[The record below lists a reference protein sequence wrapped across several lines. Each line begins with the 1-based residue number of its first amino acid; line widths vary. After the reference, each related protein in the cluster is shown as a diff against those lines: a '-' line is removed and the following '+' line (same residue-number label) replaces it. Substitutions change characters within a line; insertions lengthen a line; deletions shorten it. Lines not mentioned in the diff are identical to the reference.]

1 VGRGRKA
8 YGPLYYREVARLPN
22 RVAVGLS
29 SKPYYLGERMYAVY
43 ELFAIAAG
51 ATIGLLSYTTAI
63 RPKIATVILGSVIVG
78 AFVSFISGELLV
90 SWAYL
95 VFDVAQVLIAA
106 GVTVTLV
113 AVWRRKATRSA

>member
-1 VGRGRKA
+1 
-8 YGPLYYREVARLPN
+8 
-22 RVAVGLS
+22 
-29 SKPYYLGERMYAVY
+29 MY
-43 ELFAIAAG
+43 ELVAIAAG
-51 ATIGLLSYTTAI
+51 VTIGLLSYTTAI

-78 AFVSFISGELLV
+78 AVVSFISGELSI

-106 GVTVTLV
+106 GVTAGLV